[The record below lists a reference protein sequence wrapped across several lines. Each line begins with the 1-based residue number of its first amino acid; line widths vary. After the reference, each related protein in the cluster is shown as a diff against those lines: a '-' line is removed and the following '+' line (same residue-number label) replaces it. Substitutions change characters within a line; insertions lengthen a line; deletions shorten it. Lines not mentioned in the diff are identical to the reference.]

1 MVKITKKFKK
11 QFGKLV
17 FSTGN
22 NTLAVILDDAA
33 DLQETEKYFVEFFH
47 KPIKSNQM
55 SVDVNV
61 NVYVLE
67 CPKYANNANDVFK
80 ITQHIADYFKNIG
93 EDKVVYI
100 NEEILLKTQRIESIK
115 AILVEAI
122 ENNGF
127 DVMYQPIYDIKSN
140 CFASAEALVRLS
152 YTGDFGFISPEEYI
166 PIAEKNGLIS
176 KIGAIVFKKVCRFA
190 SVNNISKLG
199 VKYIEVNL
207 SGVQAADSNISVQL
221 KEIMDSY
228 GIGPGFINLE
238 ITETALIDYQ
248 DILCDNMSKLRA
260 IGCTFSMD
268 DFGTGYSNISQLTEL
283 NYDIIKIDKSLVW
296 PCFDEYNYN
305 IRSSRIV
312 LDNIVSLIQQ
322 INARIVVEGIETK
335 EQFDYMK
342 KLGVDYIQGYYFS
355 KPLKENDYISYLEKN
370 KIGARSAN

>member
-1 MVKITKKFKK
+1 
-11 QFGKLV
+11 
-17 FSTGN
+17 
-22 NTLAVILDDAA
+22 
-33 DLQETEKYFVEFFH
+33 
-47 KPIKSNQM
+47 
-55 SVDVNV
+55 
-61 NVYVLE
+61 
-67 CPKYANNANDVFK
+67 
-80 ITQHIADYFKNIG
+80 
-93 EDKVVYI
+93 
-100 NEEILLKTQRIESIK
+100 
-115 AILVEAI
+115 
-122 ENNGF
+122 
-127 DVMYQPIYDIKSN
+127 MYQPIYDIKSN

-228 GIGPGFINLE
+228 GIGAGFINLE

-248 DILCDNMSKLRA
+248 DILCDNMSKLRE

-296 PCFDEYNYN
+296 PCFDEYNCN

-322 INARIVVEGIETK
+322 INAKIVVEGIETK

-370 KIGARSAN
+370 KIGVKSAN